1 MLLYIQGMLV
11 NICHG
16 QNAYTEV
23 LMDKT
28 DRTLLLDAY
37 QLTFMCIGLRSQ
49 KKHTGGGGGDVGL
62 QARCYCKSG

>member
-49 KKHTGGGGGDVGL
+49 KKQIGRAHV
-62 QARCYCKSG
+62 